1 MCGRLQPYV
10 REAATLV
17 KEAATLCMQVPA
29 ATQLYDAC
37 GCSQRSRALMRQLS
51 TFRKGTLGMS

>member
-1 MCGRLQPYV
+1 MHKPYV
-10 REAATLV
+10 R
-17 KEAATLCMQVPA
+17 EAATLCMQVPA